1 MLHQLLHE
9 KTAQVSLVSGVLFF
23 VIASQPVFK
32 FVEDL
37 LKKVLNVSLSGTPLL
52 LLHSVLFA
60 VLVSVLTFH
69 VFRPLLGWNAEG
81 MDPSVNPCA
90 SGFTKND
97 VGECVADGGETSC
110 SLNDDCAADEYCNGL
125 VCKKGPRPSR

>member
-9 KTAQVSLVSGVLFF
+9 KTAQVSIVSGVLFF

-69 VFRPLLGWNAEG
+69 VFRPLLGLSMEG
-81 MDPSVNPCA
+81 MDPAINPCA
-90 SGFTKND
+90 AGFVKDENN
-97 VGECVADGGETSC
+97 ECVAENVTAC
-110 SLNDDCAADEYCNGL
+110 SLNAECADDEYCDGMN
-125 VCKKGPRPSR
+125 CKKGARTR

>member
-81 MDPSVNPCA
+81 Q
-90 SGFTKND
+90 D
-97 VGECVADGGETSC
+97 VVPGECAPGFERIGGSSECTPISPSDPEPVDIPDVPPTPDPPETPETPDVA
-110 SLNDDCAADEYCNGL
+110 
-125 VCKKGPRPSR
+125 